1 MSDREP
7 SEAEKALAAVPEVQQ
22 VVGASTAAEPF
33 MVNYR
38 GKARHIL
45 EACAET
51 GEPIFVFRARD
62 IFSVRVIADYL
73 REVERYG
80 PSDYQF
86 QEDISRALEEF
97 KAWQH
102 AHTSLVRYPD

>member
-1 MSDREP
+1 MTDREP
-7 SEAEKALAAVPEVQQ
+7 TEAEKALQGLPDRTDII
-22 VVGASTAAEPF
+22 GADTNDQPF

-73 REVERYG
+73 KEVTEYG
-80 PSDYQF
+80 PSDYRF
-86 QEDISRALEEF
+86 QEDIARALAEF
-97 KAWQH
+97 KDWQH
-102 AHTSLVRYPD
+102 ANVHQVRYPD